1 MSGIRNLLKRIVD
14 DHHVPFFTGAMF
26 IIAGV
31 LSLFDNVIE
40 GVLGFDI
47 TLIHG
52 LFFLGGFNLL
62 MSLVFMLVGAKTIE
76 GQIEGP
82 QSDAEPDLD
91 RRVQALEAAVKSL
104 QAPSAP

>member
-1 MSGIRNLLKRIVD
+1 MSRMPNLLRRIVD

-31 LSLFDNVIE
+31 VSLFDNVIE

-47 TLIHG
+47 TIIHG

-82 QSDAEPDLD
+82 QPAAELDLD
-91 RRVQALEAAVKSL
+91 GRVQALEAAVKSL
-104 QAPSAP
+104 QARSAP